1 MLCSPVLSPLGASIS
16 YVFSVACLRNKEE
29 IAVTTLFVRAAER
42 ELSSWS
48 TNTTNAPPLP
58 LSLCLFIN
66 DSASAPIHGQI
77 AVASSSPDLRSKTFT
92 MFFPVITLHS
102 NERVSARARANEP
115 TLGPPLFQVE
125 IREPN
130 QRISAQIPSPS
141 AHCNGPLAACSP
153 CSLSSRA

>member
-1 MLCSPVLSPLGASIS
+1 MLGRAEKGLIMLCSPVLSPLGASIS

-102 NERVSARARANEP
+102 NERVSARAGERANPWPSVVPGRDPRTKSENKRPNSEP
-115 TLGPPLFQVE
+115 E
-125 IREPN
+125 
-130 QRISAQIPSPS
+130 
-141 AHCNGPLAACSP
+141 
-153 CSLSSRA
+153 RAL